1 MCSVKKV
8 FLEISQN
15 AQENTCI
22 KVSFFRRLAQ
32 VFSWEF
38 WGISKNTF
46 FTEYL
51 RETVSVINMYGTIY
65 VLYCTTYQISKM
77 KLLGKIVNGW
87 NRFSET
93 AETTSQ

>member
-22 KVSFFRRLAQ
+22 KVSFFRSLAQ

-51 RETVSVINMYGTIY
+51 RETVSVINM
-65 VLYCTTYQISKM
+65 
-77 KLLGKIVNGW
+77 
-87 NRFSET
+87 
-93 AETTSQ
+93 